1 MVVLVG
7 AFDRRTGDPLVG
19 VMTQP
24 FWKRCPATAL
34 WQGRQAWGMCAAG
47 KRAFSI
53 TPPLKLKVGTAGRKL
68 VVISR
73 SEDEAIKQLLPQL
86 GFEVVHAAG
95 AGYKA
100 LCVVDSLADVY
111 VLSKGSTYQ
120 WDTCGPQAI
129 LRAMGGDM
137 VDWSK
142 ALKSGR
148 VTEEEALK
156 YSVLAGP
163 AEDHSDKCNS
173 GGVLAFRCHAT
184 AQSICDRST
193 LKGKD

>member
-1 MVVLVG
+1 M
-7 AFDRRTGDPLVG
+7 G

-24 FWKRCPATAL
+24 FWKCCPATTL

-100 LCVVDSLADVY
+100 LCVVDSLADIY

-142 ALKSGR
+142 ALESGR